1 MSAARVLAQAK
12 VNLFL
17 HVLARE
23 AGGHHQL
30 ETLFQRLELGDDV
43 AVRVGGRGRTLDC
56 RGADVGPVERNL
68 AWRAA
73 EAYAEAA
80 GWPHGFA
87 IEIDKRIPVGGGLGG
102 GSADAGAV
110 LRLLDA
116 LAPRPLAADAL
127 LALAGRLGADV
138 PFLATDA
145 ARALAWGRGDRL
157 QLLPPLP
164 RRQVALVL
172 PPVGVATADA
182 YAWLAEAR
190 AGAVAAPRALAADQ
204 LATWAGVAAVAAND
218 FEAPVAAR
226 VAAVAAV
233 AEARALFEPPLPPGV
248 VPGIFRMSGSGSSWF
263 LVIADERLSLAVE
276 STAAWRVV
284 WTHSAERA
292 APIEPLA

>member
-1 MSAARVLAQAK
+1 MSAARVPAQAK
-12 VNLFL
+12 INLFL

-30 ETLFQRLELGDDV
+30 ETLFQRLELADDV
-43 AVRVGGRGRTLDC
+43 VVRTGARGRSLDC

-73 EAYAEAA
+73 VAYAEAA
-80 GWPHGFA
+80 GWPDGFA

-110 LRLLDA
+110 LRALDA
-116 LAPRPLAADAL
+116 LAPRPLPTEAL
-127 LALAGRLGADV
+127 LAVAGRLGADV

-157 QLLPPLP
+157 HVLPALP

-172 PPVGVATADA
+172 PPVGVPTASA

-190 AGAVAAPRALAADQ
+190 AGAVAAPRVLAAGQ
-204 LATWAGVAAVAAND
+204 LDTWAGVAAVAAND
-218 FEAPVAAR
+218 FEAPVAAH
-226 VAAVAAV
+226 VPAVAAV
-233 AEARALFEPPLPPGV
+233 ADARGLFDPPLPPGV
-248 VPGIFRMSGSGSSWF
+248 APNIFRMSGSGSSWF
-263 LVIADERLSLAVE
+263 LLIGDERLSLTVDDAP
-276 STAAWRVV
+276 AWRVA

-292 APIEPLA
+292 APVERLP